1 MKKLIVSLATLGTG
15 GAERVLS
22 VLSSHLADCFDEV
35 QYVMWEGGEIFYSI
49 DQRIKIV
56 SLPSISGHKGRLRQ
70 IWSFR
75 KYIKKENPDLIL
87 SFLTPYNMLVLLST
101 MGLNKRII
109 VAERTD
115 PKRLLSGG
123 RLMLRVRDVLYH
135 RAYGILTQTQ
145 YAKDCY
151 DTKFKGKTKV
161 LSNPITMGSD
171 YVGKA
176 LSTQKERLFVTAGR
190 LEAVK
195 DQAMLVKAF
204 ALFHK
209 SHQDYR
215 LIIYG
220 EGPLLGALQDT
231 IQKAEL
237 ENAVTLAGR
246 TNQLWDKIL
255 SAECFIL
262 TSRAEGMSNA
272 LVEAMCLGL
281 PVISTRVAGA
291 TDLIK
296 DGENGYLIDVQDQ
309 NALVDRMRRIADSFD
324 LRTKMGNDAVKVYD
338 IFREEIVCKE
348 WGDYLKSIID
358 K

>member
-1 MKKLIVSLATLGTG
+1 MKKLIVSLASLGTG

-22 VLSSHLADCFDEV
+22 VLSSHLADSFDEV
-35 QYVMWEGGEIFYSI
+35 QYVMWEGGEAFYRI

-151 DTKFKGKTKV
+151 DTKFLGKTTV
-161 LSNPITMGSD
+161 LPNPVTMGDD

-176 LSTQKERLFVTAGR
+176 ISSVKKKVFVTAGR

-195 DQAMLVKAF
+195 DQEMLIEAF
-204 ALFHK
+204 SMFHN
-209 SHQDYR
+209 SHRDYR
-215 LIIYG
+215 LNIYG
-220 EGPLLGALQDT
+220 EGPLYDYLRDL
-231 IQKAEL
+231 IQRTGQE
-237 ENAVTLAGR
+237 EVITLAGR
-246 TNQLWDKIL
+246 TNQLWEKMV

-262 TSRAEGMSNA
+262 TSKAEGMSNA

-291 TDLIK
+291 TDLVK
-296 DGENGYLIDVQDQ
+296 DGLNGYLIDIQDR
-309 NALVDRMRRIADSFD
+309 NALVERMCSIAEKSE
-324 LRTKMGNDAVKVYD
+324 LRTRMGQEAIKVYD
-338 IFREEIVCKE
+338 LLREDIISKQ
-348 WGDYLKSIID
+348 WIDYLKSNIN
-358 K
+358 